1 MTRTSV
7 APEARQSSSAGRV
20 FYAAMMIAALA
31 IGALQTFHVRAGILT
46 NYGAD
51 VFGTAWLYDM
61 FRQGRT
67 IFGRG
72 RAMSAVATAAFV
84 FIGCAGSEFAQAL
97 DLVSGVFDPLDLLAF
112 ALSVIACYMLD
123 QRLDFGARHL
133 RQV

>member
-1 MTRTSV
+1 
-7 APEARQSSSAGRV
+7 
-20 FYAAMMIAALA
+20 MMIAALA

-51 VFGTAWLYDM
+51 VFGTAWLYGM

-72 RAMSAVATAAFV
+72 RAMSAAATAAFV
-84 FIGCAGSEFAQAL
+84 FIGCAVSEFAQAL
-97 DLVSGVFDPLDLLAF
+97 DPVSGVFDPLDLLAF
-112 ALSVIACYMLD
+112 ALSVVACYVID
-123 QRLDFGARHL
+123 RRLDFGARHL